1 MNQNCFFNYVF
12 LLQLISHFPLLKVL
26 SELST
31 LHTRIHTYAI
41 STSTSDMVNVENEAR
56 QAHTENERFEAE
68 MIQRRNLAG
77 KLQRMCK
84 SIRVSLDHHVSREEE
99 ELWPLFGVHFSVE
112 EQDQIVG
119 RIIGTTGAEVLQV
132 TELYIYTSYLD
143 STPLPSAQN
152 SCTFDIVYLR

>member
-1 MNQNCFFNYVF
+1 M
-12 LLQLISHFPLLKVL
+12 
-26 SELST
+26 E
-31 LHTRIHTYAI
+31 
-41 STSTSDMVNVENEAR
+41 NVENEVR
-56 QAHTENERFEAE
+56 QAHTEKERLEAE

-112 EQDQIVG
+112 EQDHIVG

-132 TELYIYTSYLD
+132 TRRLLTQVLLTQLLFLLDKSHASGIFYITLTS
-143 STPLPSAQN
+143 
-152 SCTFDIVYLR
+152 IVVNV

>member
-1 MNQNCFFNYVF
+1 MPSSSFYQV
-12 LLQLISHFPLLKVL
+12 LL
-26 SELST
+26 ELST
-31 LHTRIHTYAI
+31 LHTRIHTYTM
-41 STSTSDMVNVENEAR
+41 STSKSDMGDVDDEAR
-56 QAHTENERFEAE
+56 EAHAENERFESE
-68 MIQRRNLAG
+68 MTQRRNLAG

-132 TELYIYTSYLD
+132 RD
-143 STPLPSAQN
+143 QWP
-152 SCTFDIVYLR
+152 